1 MASVKDVATLYQNL
15 KTEWAKKPRKLD
27 KCGELLNKLKIALTQ
42 LPFLPSNNMQVNQK
56 ELILARDVLEIG
68 AQWAV
73 AVKDVKAFERFISQL
88 KCYYFDY
95 KSYLPESAFMYQ
107 LLGLNLL
114 FLLSQNRV
122 AEFHTELER
131 LSVDVIRVDPYIR
144 HSLALEQNLMEGS
157 YNKIFLAKDNVPA
170 ESYTLFMD
178 TLLDTVRGEIA
189 ACIEKAY
196 QSIPCAEAARRL
208 NLASQQAVLDYGKK
222 RNWVLGPDNCYHF
235 NASDESCAAASGIL
249 PSSELA
255 EQTIEYARHL
265 EMIV

>member
-1 MASVKDVATLYQNL
+1 MTSVKDVASLYQNL

-27 KCGELLNKLKIALTQ
+27 KCGELLNKIKIALTQ
-42 LPFLPSNNMQVNQK
+42 LNFLPSNNTSANQK

-73 AVKDVKAFERFISQL
+73 AAKDVKAFERYMSQL

-95 KSYLPESAFMYQ
+95 KDHLPESAFMYQ

-131 LSVDVIRVDPYIR
+131 LSVDVIRADPYVR
-144 HSLALEQNLMEGS
+144 HPLALEQYLMEGS
-157 YNKIFLAKDNVPA
+157 YNKIFLAKGNVPA

-196 QSIPCAEAARRL
+196 LCISCTEAARRL
-208 NLASQQAVLDYGKK
+208 NLSSQQAILEYGKK
-222 RNWVLGPDNCYHF
+222 RNWILGADNCYHF
-235 NASDESCAAASGIL
+235 NAAEESCAAAAGIL
-249 PSSELA
+249 PSAELA

>member
-1 MASVKDVATLYQNL
+1 MSSVKDVASLYQNL
-15 KTEWAKKPRKLD
+15 KTEWNKKPRKLD
-27 KCGELLNKLKIALTQ
+27 KCGELLNKIKIALTQ
-42 LPFLPSNNMQVNQK
+42 FSFLPSNNAAANQK

-73 AVKDVKAFERFISQL
+73 ATKDVKAFERYISQL

-95 KSYLPESAFMYQ
+95 KDHLPESSFMYQ

-131 LSVDVIRVDPYIR
+131 LPVDIIRADPYVR
-144 HSLALEQNLMEGS
+144 HPIALEQYLMEGS
-157 YNKIFLAKDNVPA
+157 YNKIFLAKGNVPA
-170 ESYTLFMD
+170 VSYTLFMD

-196 QSIPCAEAARRL
+196 LSIPCSEAARRL
-208 NLASQQAVLDYGKK
+208 NLQSQQAVLEYGKK
-222 RNWVLGPDNCYHF
+222 RNWTLGNDNCYHF
-235 NASDESCAAASGIL
+235 NAAEETSASNCGIL

>member
-27 KCGELLNKLKIALTQ
+27 KCGELLNKIKIALTH
-42 LPFLPSNNMQVNQK
+42 LSFLPSNNEAANQK
-56 ELILARDVLEIG
+56 ELILGRDVLEIG

-73 AVKDVKAFERFISQL
+73 ATKDVKAFERYMSQL

-95 KSYLPESAFMYQ
+95 KDHLPESAFTYQ

-114 FLLSQNRV
+114 FLLAQNRV

-131 LSVDVIRVDPYIR
+131 LPVDVIRADPYVK
-144 HSLALEQNLMEGS
+144 HPLALEQYLMEGS

-196 QSIPCAEAARRL
+196 LCISSTEAARRL
-208 NLASQQAVLDYGKK
+208 NLPNQQAVLEYGKK
-222 RNWVLGPDNCYHF
+222 RNWTLGADNCYHF
-235 NASDESCAAASGIL
+235 NAAEETCICAAGVF
-249 PSSELA
+249 PSAELA

>member
-1 MASVKDVATLYQNL
+1 MASIKDVATLYQNL

-27 KCGELLNKLKIALTQ
+27 KCGELLNKIKIALTQ
-42 LPFLPSNNMQVNQK
+42 LSFLPSNNTQVNQK

-73 AVKDVKAFERFISQL
+73 AVKDVKAFERYMSQL

-95 KSYLPESAFMYQ
+95 KSCLPESAFVYQ

-131 LSVDVIRVDPYIR
+131 LPVDAIRADPYIR
-144 HSLALEQNLMEGS
+144 HPLALEQYLMEGS

-208 NLASQQAVLDYGKK
+208 NLASQQAVLDYGTK
-222 RNWVLGPDNCYHF
+222 RNWVLGNDNCYHF
-235 NASDESCAAASGIL
+235 NSLEDTNAAGAGVL

-255 EQTIEYARHL
+255 GQTIEYARHL

>member
-1 MASVKDVATLYQNL
+1 MH
-15 KTEWAKKPRKLD
+15 D
-27 KCGELLNKLKIALTQ
+27 KAEFIVNAVFHHVLNFQIALTQ
-42 LPFLPSNNMQVNQK
+42 FSFLPSNNAAANQK

-73 AVKDVKAFERFISQL
+73 ATKDVKAFERYISQL

-95 KSYLPESAFMYQ
+95 KDHLPESSFMYQ

-131 LSVDVIRVDPYIR
+131 LPVDIIRADPYVR
-144 HSLALEQNLMEGS
+144 HPIALEQYLMEGS
-157 YNKIFLAKDNVPA
+157 YNKIFLAKGNVPA
-170 ESYTLFMD
+170 VSYTLFMD

-196 QSIPCAEAARRL
+196 LSIPCSEAARRL
-208 NLASQQAVLDYGKK
+208 NLQSQQAVLEYGKK
-222 RNWVLGPDNCYHF
+222 RNWTLGNDNCYHF
-235 NASDESCAAASGIL
+235 NAAEETSASNCGIL

>member
-15 KTEWAKKPRKLD
+15 KTEWAKKPRKLE
-27 KCGELLNKLKIALTQ
+27 KCGELLNKIKIALTQ
-42 LPFLPSNNMQVNQK
+42 LTFLPSNNTAANQK

-73 AVKDVKAFERFISQL
+73 ATKDMKAFERYMSQL

-95 KSYLPESAFMYQ
+95 KDHLPESAFMYQ

-131 LSVDVIRVDPYIR
+131 LSVDVIRVDPYVK
-144 HSLALEQNLMEGS
+144 HPLALEQYLMEGS

-178 TLLDTVRGEIA
+178 TLLETVRGEIA

-196 QSIPCAEAARRL
+196 FCISCNEAARRL
-208 NLASQQAVLDYGKK
+208 NLPSQQAVLEYGKK
-222 RNWVLGPDNCYHF
+222 RNWVLGADNCYHF
-235 NASDESCAAASGIL
+235 SASVDTSASAAEVF

>member
-1 MASVKDVATLYQNL
+1 MASVKDAATLYQSL
-15 KTEWAKKPRKLD
+15 KTEWAKKPRKLE
-27 KCGELLNKLKIALTQ
+27 KCAELLNKIKIALTG
-42 LPFLPSNNMQVNQK
+42 LTFLPSNNAEANHK

-73 AVKDVKAFERFISQL
+73 AAKDVKAFERYMSQL

-95 KSYLPESAFMYQ
+95 KDHLPESAFMYQ

-114 FLLSQNRV
+114 FLLAQNRV

-131 LSVDVIRVDPYIR
+131 LPVDVIRADPYVK
-144 HSLALEQNLMEGS
+144 HPLALEQYLMEGS

-196 QSIPCAEAARRL
+196 QKIPCAEAARRL
-208 NLASQQAVLDYGKK
+208 NLTTQQAVLDYGKK
-222 RNWVLGPDNCYHF
+222 RNWSLGADNCYQF
-235 NASDESCAAASGIL
+235 NTTEENFSAASGIF